1 MYLGLKN
8 QNVQKLGVK
17 AIHSG
22 AKIGVKASDGLI
34 KISPILGL
42 AGPEASILAGAVG
55 AAGKIAFKGLEKI
68 SK

>member
-17 AIHSG
+17 VIHSG
-22 AKIGVKASDGLI
+22 SKIGVKASEGLI

-42 AGPEASILAGAVG
+42 AGPETGVLAAAVG
-55 AAGKIAFKGLEKI
+55 SAGKIAFKGLEKI